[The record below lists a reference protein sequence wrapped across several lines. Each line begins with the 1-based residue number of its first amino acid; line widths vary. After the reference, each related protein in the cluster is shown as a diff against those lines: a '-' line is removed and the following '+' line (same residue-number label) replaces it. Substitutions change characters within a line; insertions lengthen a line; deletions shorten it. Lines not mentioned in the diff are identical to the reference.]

1 MDRGA
6 WWATVHGF
14 AKSQTWLNDWHFQFH
29 FISLIVKRY
38 QLKYQLK
45 WIASCKIISIRK
57 NKCTTCQALFKDFRY
72 ISYMDL
78 MYINNSGGWRRTG
91 KPGVLQSM
99 GSQRIRQDWET
110 EKQQQYVLTLHNK
123 VTSKIDCYYN
133 LTEGKPRQRNISQL
147 PKLPR
152 PVSSRAGILPSNFR
166 GHVLNNC
173 RYSILLY
180 FVA

>member
-1 MDRGA
+1 MVKNLPTMWKTQIRSLGLSRCPGEGNGNLLHYSCLEKSMDRGA

-45 WIASCKIISIRK
+45 WIASCQIISVRK
-57 NKCTTCQALFKDFRY
+57 NKYTTCQALFKDFRY

-91 KPGVLQSM
+91 KPDVLQSM

-110 EKQQQYVLTLHNK
+110 EKQQQICIN
-123 VTSKIDCYYN
+123 
-133 LTEGKPRQRNISQL
+133 
-147 PKLPR
+147 
-152 PVSSRAGILPSNFR
+152 SS
-166 GHVLNNC
+166 
-173 RYSILLY
+173 
-180 FVA
+180 